1 VQYITKW
8 PSFYIIFDFFFA
20 LEFPQHTIKK
30 MIALQDDK
38 RTILLDLITKTPYGT
53 SVHVYLD
60 EGPFN
65 DPDLYPVMIYA
76 GFSSK
81 NKKLVYT
88 SPDDT
93 EADILASASVVLA
106 AFSTK

>member
-1 VQYITKW
+1 MAGRVFTVRL
-8 PSFYIIFDFFFA
+8 PFFT
-20 LEFPQHTIKK
+20 Q
-30 MIALQDDK
+30 
-38 RTILLDLITKTPYGT
+38 ITKTPYGT

-65 DPDLYPVMIYA
+65 DPDLYPIMIYA

-93 EADILASASVVLA
+93 EADILAAASVVLE